1 MDSVLAPTVQ
11 LATMETSTKTRTRR
25 TYERRTDEERIAELE
40 QRIQEL
46 QEKAQAKVQK
56 AQAPDHAV
64 LKSIPK
70 LARHLRKFA
79 DLAMSNG
86 RQDIATSTWAFMA
99 GLERNLGHDEPAR
112 RRRAEPRSEG

>member
-1 MDSVLAPTVQ
+1 
-11 LATMETSTKTRTRR
+11 METSTKSRSKRS
-25 TYERRTDEERIAELE
+25 YERRSDEQRIADLQ

-46 QEKAQAKVQK
+46 QVKAQAKVQK
-56 AQAPDHAV
+56 EASPDQAV

-99 GLERNLGHDEPAR
+99 GLERNLGQDEPSR
-112 RRRAEPRSEG
+112 RRRADARETA

>member
-1 MDSVLAPTVQ
+1 
-11 LATMETSTKTRTRR
+11 METSTKSRSKRS
-25 TYERRTDEERIAELE
+25 YERRSDE
-40 QRIQEL
+40 QRIADL
-46 QEKAQAKVQK
+46 QQKIQSLQVKAQAKIEK
-56 AQAPDHAV
+56 EMSADHAV

-99 GLERNLGHDEPAR
+99 GLERNLGQDEPAR
-112 RRRAEPRSEG
+112 RRRSDARGAE

>member
-1 MDSVLAPTVQ
+1 
-11 LATMETSTKTRTRR
+11 METSTKSRTKRPH
-25 TYERRTDEERIAELE
+25 ERRSDEERIAELQ
-40 QRIQEL
+40 QRIVDL
-46 QEKAQAKVQK
+46 QAKAQAKQEKVVP
-56 AQAPDHAV
+56 PDHAV

-99 GLERNLGHDEPAR
+99 GLERNLGQDEPAR
-112 RRRAEPRSEG
+112 RRRGDARDVS

>member
-1 MDSVLAPTVQ
+1 
-11 LATMETSTKTRTRR
+11 METSTKSRSKRS
-25 TYERRTDEERIAELE
+25 YERRSDDQRIADL
-40 QRIQEL
+40 QQKIQSL
-46 QEKAQAKVQK
+46 QVKAQAKIEK
-56 AQAPDHAV
+56 EMSADHAV

-99 GLERNLGHDEPAR
+99 GLERNLGQDEPAR
-112 RRRAEPRSEG
+112 RRRSDARGAE

>member
-1 MDSVLAPTVQ
+1 
-11 LATMETSTKTRTRR
+11 METSTKSRSKPAQ
-25 TYERRTDEERIAELE
+25 ERRSDEARIAELQ

-46 QEKAQAKVQK
+46 QVKAQAKLQK
-56 AQAPDHAV
+56 AIAPDHAV

-99 GLERNLGHDEPAR
+99 GLERNLGQDEPAR
-112 RRRAEPRSEG
+112 RRKADSRGPD

>member
-1 MDSVLAPTVQ
+1 
-11 LATMETSTKTRTRR
+11 METSTKSRSKRS
-25 TYERRTDEERIAELE
+25 YERRSDE
-40 QRIQEL
+40 QRIADL
-46 QEKAQAKVQK
+46 QQKIQDLQVKAQAKVQK
-56 AQAPDHAV
+56 EPAPDHAV

-99 GLERNLGHDEPAR
+99 GLERNLGQDEPAR
-112 RRRAEPRSEG
+112 RRRGESQGPN